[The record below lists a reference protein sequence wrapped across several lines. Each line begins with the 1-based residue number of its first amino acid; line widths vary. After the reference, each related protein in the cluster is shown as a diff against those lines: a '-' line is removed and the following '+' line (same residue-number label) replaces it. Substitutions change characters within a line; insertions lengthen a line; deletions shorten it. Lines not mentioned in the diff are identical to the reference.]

1 MLFRSES
8 MAVEAL
14 RPAELLRTAVE
25 RIEPLVEARGA
36 HVAWA
41 CEEDLPEIAGDRA
54 RVLEVLSNLLDN
66 AAKFAPAGSAVR
78 AWAERDASGLVRFEV
93 RDAGPGILPGDR
105 ARVFERF
112 YTGDRARGSGG
123 GTGLGLAIARHII
136 GRLGGRIWVADRS
149 PGTTICFTLPVV
161 APVDAGAEGDGTS
174 PAAEGAA
181 GEA

>member
-1 MLFRSES
+1 MCSS
-8 MAVEAL
+8 
-14 RPAELLRTAVE
+14 
-25 RIEPLVEARGA
+25 
-36 HVAWA
+36 
-41 CEEDLPEIAGDRA
+41 DL
-54 RVLEVLSNLLDN
+54 
-66 AAKFAPAGSAVR
+66 
-78 AWAERDASGLVRFEV
+78 
-93 RDAGPGILPGDR
+93 
-105 ARVFERF
+105 
-112 YTGDRARGSGG
+112 GG